1 MKDQEPD
8 SQKLSRIKDHLS
20 ALLALVVSVALLAS
34 ALYNYAWWGD
44 RAVGAMI
51 GAAVVALLIILLT
64 IFGDRASSGV
74 DKFVPWVLIS
84 FGAVTALLL
93 RSSAGRGP
101 AAPVQIQMPS
111 AAQLQAIFLILLV
124 VLLFTLI
131 GVFVR
136 AVGRGEGVSVESHWG
151 GLGGGLGGFQ
161 VSPPMIY
168 LLGIML
174 LLTISSAVA
183 WRAYA
188 PPDKEDAQ
196 KTQRQQAAAP
206 RDGSDAAQPADSPS
220 PAAQPTPSQSAS
232 PQP

>member
-1 MKDQEPD
+1 M
-8 SQKLSRIKDHLS
+8 KDHLNE
-20 ALLALVVSVALLAS
+20 LLALAAGATLLIL
-34 ALYNYAWWGD
+34 ALYNQAWWGD

-51 GAAVVALLIILLT
+51 GAAVGTLLITLIIALDRYLPNFDEKIL
-64 IFGDRASSGV
+64 
-74 DKFVPWVLIS
+74 PWTFIGL
-84 FGAVTALLL
+84 GAATALLL
-93 RSSAGRGP
+93 RNPSGRGP

-111 AAQLQAIFLILLV
+111 AAQLQAVFLILLV
-124 VLLFTLI
+124 ALLFTLI

-188 PPDKEDAQ
+188 PPEKEDAP

-206 RDGSDAAQPADSPS
+206 RDGSDAAQPAASPS
-220 PAAQPTPSQSAS
+220 PAAQPS
-232 PQP
+232 PAQP